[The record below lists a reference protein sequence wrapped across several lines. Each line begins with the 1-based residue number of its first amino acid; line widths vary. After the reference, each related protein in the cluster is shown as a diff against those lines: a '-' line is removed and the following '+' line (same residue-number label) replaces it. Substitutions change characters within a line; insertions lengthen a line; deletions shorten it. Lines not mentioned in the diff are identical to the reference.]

1 MSNFGGKRV
10 AAIGAGR
17 SGCAAAGAL
26 LRRGAQVELY
36 DRKPLADLAL
46 AQPLADQGA
55 VLHAET
61 DAPPTLQGYDLVI
74 VSPGVPP
81 SHPIFALA
89 EQADVPVWS
98 EIELAYRI
106 SPAPIIAITGTNG
119 KTTTTMLIHH
129 LLRTMGLKVRL
140 CGNIAG
146 TEGDLTLTE
155 AAEAAT
161 PDEWLVAEVSSFQ
174 LLHTH
179 AFRPRIAVITNIRED
194 HLDYHG
200 SWEAYAL
207 AKAKILANLGAGDW
221 AVLNGEDAGIQKM
234 LTLTSLSSSHPSPHE
249 RGQGGEGKPSI
260 IFFTTAHPVVP
271 LKDGTLN
278 LAEVPM
284 PALRGKHN
292 LENALAAAHVAA
304 ILGGTVQQ
312 LRDAFATFKGA
323 PHRMEFVGEWA
334 GVRYINN
341 SMCTN
346 ADALENSLQAT
357 PKPCLVIAG
366 GVDKN
371 NRIQQIA
378 ESLARHARFALLI
391 GRDGQAIGDALT
403 RLGYP
408 SWEYA
413 ATLENAVGRGNGARA
428 RAGETVILAPGC
440 ASFDQFR
447 NFAHRGEEFKRIVA
461 EVNR

>member
-1 MSNFGGKRV
+1 
-10 AAIGAGR
+10 
-17 SGCAAAGAL
+17 
-26 LRRGAQVELY
+26 
-36 DRKPLADLAL
+36 
-46 AQPLADQGA
+46 
-55 VLHAET
+55 
-61 DAPPTLQGYDLVI
+61 
-74 VSPGVPP
+74 
-81 SHPIFALA
+81 LA
-89 EQADVPVWS
+89 EQGSVPVWS

-119 KTTTTMLIHH
+119 KTTTTMLVHH
-129 LLRTMGLKVRL
+129 ILRTMGLKARL

-155 AAEAAT
+155 AAETAA

-200 SWEAYAL
+200 SWEAYAQ

-221 AVLNGEDAGIQKM
+221 AVLNGEDEGVRWILSRLPTHSNCILFSAHN
-234 LTLTSLSSSHPSPHE
+234 SLV
-249 RGQGGEGKPSI
+249 QL
-260 IFFTTAHPVVP
+260 A
-271 LKDGTLN
+271 DGALN
-278 LAEVPM
+278 LTETPM
-284 PALRGKHN
+284 PALLGRHN

-304 ILGGTVQQ
+304 ILGCTVQQ
-312 LRDAFATFKGA
+312 LRDALATFNGA
-323 PHRMEFVGEWA
+323 PHRMELVGEWE

-346 ADALENSLQAT
+346 ADALEKSLQAT
-357 PKPCLVIAG
+357 PKPCIVIAG

-371 NRIQQIA
+371 DSIQQIA
-378 ESLARHARFALLI
+378 ESIAQHARFALLI

-403 RLGYP
+403 ELGYT

-413 ATLENAVGRGNGARA
+413 ETLENAIGQAKARA

-461 EVNR
+461 EVKG

>member
-1 MSNFGGKRV
+1 MTNFDGKRV
-10 AAIGAGR
+10 AVIGAGH

-26 LRRGAQVELY
+26 IRRGAQVELY
-36 DRKPLADLAL
+36 DRKPLTELTL
-46 AQPLADQGA
+46 AQPLQAHGVA
-55 VLHAET
+55 LHAET
-61 DAPPTLQGYDLVI
+61 DAPQTLQGYDLVI

-89 EQADVPVWS
+89 EQAGVPVWS

-129 LLRTMGLKVRL
+129 ILRTMGLKARL

-155 AAEAAT
+155 AAEAAA

-174 LLHTH
+174 LMHTH

-221 AVLNGEDAGIQKM
+221 AVLNGEDEGIQRM
-234 LTLTSLSSSHPSPHE
+234 LTLTSLSHAVGE
-249 RGQGGEGKPSI
+249 GGRGGEDKPSL
-260 IFFTTAHPVVP
+260 IFFTAAHPVVQ

-278 LAEVPM
+278 LTETPM
-284 PALRGKHN
+284 LALQGSHN

-304 ILGGTVQQ
+304 ILGCTVQQ
-312 LRDAFATFKGA
+312 LRDALATFKGV
-323 PHRMEFVGEWA
+323 PHRMEFVGEW
-334 GVRYINN
+334 GSVQYINN

-346 ADALENSLQAT
+346 ADALEKSLQAT
-357 PKPCLVIAG
+357 PKPCIVIAG

-371 NRIQQIA
+371 DSIQQIA
-378 ESLARHARFALLI
+378 DSIARHARFALLI
-391 GRDGQAIGDALT
+391 GRDGQAIGDALAE
-403 RLGYP
+403 LGYTT
-408 SWEYA
+408 WEYA
-413 ATLENAVGRGNGARA
+413 ETLENAVRGAKARA

-447 NFAHRGEEFKRIVA
+447 NFAHRGDEFKRIVA
-461 EVNR
+461 EVNG